1 MAEEAQKDEN
11 NVSTILV
18 VSSTDFETPVNVAVN
33 PSTGA
38 IIVEIA

>member
-33 PSTGA
+33 PATGA
-38 IIVEIA
+38 IIVEIS